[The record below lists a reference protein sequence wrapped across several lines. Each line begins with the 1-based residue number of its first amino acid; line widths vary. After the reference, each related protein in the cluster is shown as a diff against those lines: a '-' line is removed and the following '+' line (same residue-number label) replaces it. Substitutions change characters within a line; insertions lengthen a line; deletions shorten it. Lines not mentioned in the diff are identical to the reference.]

1 MTDIDMRINISA
13 KEAQANLALLE
24 KRVGSLEQ
32 DTKRYGETAKKA
44 NEKASR
50 SSRLVKKSVDG
61 VSNSFKEAAKRATAF
76 ASVIGVG
83 AGIGFAIKQAAQFE
97 SGLVGV
103 AKTTGLAGAELNKLA
118 SEIDA
123 LSRAIPVSSA
133 QLLELGQAAGQLG
146 VSGSDN
152 ILKFAETIAKLNVA
166 TDDLQGSEAAQTLAR
181 ILNVTGESISTV
193 DTLASVIV
201 SLGNNMATTEGQIAR
216 VTNEIARSTSE
227 FDISSAEIASIAAA
241 MSSMGVQAE
250 IAGTSVGGAFR
261 RIQEAIT
268 LGGAELENFAGALNL
283 NADELANA
291 FSTDKVAGLELFL
304 RAIKELGA
312 ERAGIVLDEIGLG
325 GERFAKALVP
335 LAANVE
341 AFVEAQRLSNAEV
354 ANATALNNEAE
365 VAYGTFNNEVS
376 RLGNNVSSLA
386 KSFGDLALDGLTAEV
401 SGIAN
406 SLKEFQDEGDAA
418 QRILDN
424 VTEALDGFAFAAA
437 AAGVAVAIGPIVA
450 ATSGAFYSL
459 AGALIFGGGTMI
471 ATSVKAKVL
480 NSALLGTAAA
490 ATKAQIAFSVF
501 GGAVAGFSFGEF
513 LAETDIARIASLN
526 LANTLVKL
534 GAGFEMIVAKAQA
547 YKNTVGGLTGDLDG
561 ELERIEQAYESTIR
575 SADEATEAALAEEFA
590 YKDLRK
596 AVADTNAEIDANT
609 QQIEK
614 NAAAAEAA
622 AEADAALAAQKKATE
637 QAGRKLNETEQDLLD
652 TLFPLAKIERERKA
666 ALSVLAKAKKEA
678 KKGTYDW
685 AEAEK
690 RLNAQFD
697 DLIPNIQ
704 LGNEEIAIWN
714 GLTTAGAQATQAL
727 LDKVLPTVQA
737 TAEYNEELRLL
748 NEFFEAN
755 PDKVHLAA
763 EAQENLKR
771 SYKELFPEFEAQEKA
786 AEDLAKSWEEATNRI
801 DEAFADAWKG
811 AFDSFEDFSDSI
823 KDAFK
828 NLLAEL
834 AHQAITRP
842 ILVQLG
848 LSGGL
853 GGGVAGGLL
862 GSTVGAA
869 ASSLLGPITGG
880 LLAGGGGGIG
890 SSVSGLFSGG
900 ISQVPGNLMGGVRNF
915 GAGFGQ
921 AFGFGGG
928 GGLDQAMIV
937 MPDGSTMPGSAYFGQ
952 TSPGGG
958 MTGFNLG
965 SAAANLFAGA
975 AGGFAGQ
982 KLGTALT
989 GKTPNSSVGATGGAL
1004 LGAKIGSTVPVIGT
1018 LIGAA
1023 IGGILDSLFG
1033 SKQKDPRFTI
1043 GPGRTAAEL
1052 GGARQVFERED
1063 IVSTTESAFGAI
1075 RLSTD
1080 KDLAADFT
1088 EQQAQAVF
1096 DFFNAITEIENAI
1109 ADSVSPET
1117 TARIKDAVLM
1127 QAELYEKNSFDF
1139 QKFVGGRFDIIFDE
1153 IGGSIDQAFDR
1164 LTEGLS
1170 GEEMLASIDQLVAGA
1185 FIVGEAQGD
1194 LKTYFDSLQDVT
1206 MQVERTIEGF
1216 DYLGNELGI
1225 ELPAGLSTM
1234 TTTVSGLT
1242 LESIKAGQ
1250 ELLVVNQ
1257 VMEQLG
1263 GELLSLDKAG
1273 SDAAQ
1278 ALIEAQGGLESFIDV
1293 VGNLNQNLVNISGEL
1308 FGSLEERV
1316 AQINR
1321 ELDAQNDSARELYD
1335 QEMQRY
1341 EDSLAASESLA
1352 DSINELFLIGAS
1364 PQEAFEFQQ
1373 ARFESLLTA
1382 AQGGD
1387 VEAASE
1393 LADFAPEF
1401 LEAAQNFFASGDQFQ
1416 AIKDAVIADVT
1427 ALSATLGGAE
1437 APSAFTPATDPRL
1450 DELYRRIDERDAA
1463 FIAALEQTFVDQIN
1477 ELSEATGIPV
1487 ADLLAGLGVLPSDIV
1502 NKITEGVDFGSIGT
1516 AVSDLLASGS
1526 PLLELLTTTKS
1537 LVDQIPGLFALLS
1550 GGDEEITSDDLT
1562 GLGLDADKIITDAD
1576 LNADGIIDANE
1587 GLQAFLDPESA
1598 LWGELNAVNTNTN
1611 NLGTIEEVLRDID
1624 TNTDGVLTLEEL
1636 KQAGLEDLAA
1646 QKLLDNLDV
1655 DGSGT
1660 ISALELIQGVLGQV
1674 DSEEDT
1680 GLTVEDLKQAGL
1692 EDAAAQKLL
1701 DNLDVDGDGTI
1712 SQLELLNGLLAGI
1725 DFQPEIEGGLSVE
1738 DLTQAGLEDAAAQK
1752 LLENLDVD
1760 GSGTISQLELLY
1772 GLLQNI
1778 DADTDGLLTIGELK
1792 EAGLEETAAAK
1803 IINELDVDGSGTV
1816 SAIEV
1821 MQGILNGHGDIL
1833 RAILA
1838 KETVVNIDNSTTVIN
1853 PEPTTTP
1860 DLTGVDA
1867 PPEVTNGG
1875 AQISSTQQALIDN
1888 YNTSNGTNFT
1898 TLAQVQDDIVRRA
1911 GEGAFG
1917 NINVTPNMPAVFDNG
1932 GIVSSPMMGLLSM
1945 NSKPEAVIPLDDF
1958 TAQIASLES
1967 RMAELVEATHM
1978 VSDIRAMEHQE
1989 AMEERVSQ
1997 RGAIESQAE
2006 AQTMTARTG
2015 NII

>member
-24 KRVGSLEQ
+24 KRVESLEK
-32 DTKRYGETAKKA
+32 DTKRYGETAKKSSD
-44 NEKASR
+44 KATTGAKKTR
-50 SSRLVKKSVDG
+50 KSVDDLAKAYG
-61 VSNSFKEAAKRATAF
+61 AAAVKAAAFASAVAGAGTAF
-76 ASVIGVG
+76 AIN
-83 AGIGFAIKQAAQFE
+83 QAAQFE

-118 SEIDA
+118 SQIDT

-146 VSGSDN
+146 VTGSDN

-268 LGGAELENFAGALNL
+268 LGGAELEDFAGALNL

-312 ERAGIVLDEIGLG
+312 EKAGIVLDEIGLG

-341 AFVEAQRLSNAEV
+341 EFARAQKLSNAEV
-354 ANATALNNEAE
+354 ANAIALNREAE
-365 VAYGTFNNEVS
+365 VAFDTFNSKVQVTKNS
-376 RLGNNVSSLA
+376 FSSL
-386 KSFGDLALDGLTAEV
+386 G
-401 SGIAN
+401 
-406 SLKEFQDEGDAA
+406 
-418 QRILDN
+418 
-424 VTEALDGFAFAAA
+424 
-437 AAGVAVAIGPIVA
+437 VAIGNEFLPSFSAGLETLSQSIDDFIV
-450 ATSGAFYSL
+450 SGDLEEWLTGLESISISVVDTLISGWTDAKYAIDSFLIAIGSVSEVASL
-459 AGALIFGGGTMI
+459 EADVQSLQSEMMAAGA
-471 ATSVKAKVL
+471 SVSEVALAVAELRMARMADGEGAADRASAQEEL
-480 NSALLGTAAA
+480 NKQYEDEKNSHNAIISAL
-490 ATKAQIAFSVF
+490 
-501 GGAVAGFSFGEF
+501 
-513 LAETDIARIASLN
+513 R
-526 LANTLVKL
+526 
-534 GAGFEMIVAKAQA
+534 
-547 YKNTVGGLTGDLDG
+547 
-561 ELERIEQAYESTIR
+561 
-575 SADEATEAALAEEFA
+575 
-590 YKDLRK
+590 
-596 AVADTNAEIDANT
+596 
-609 QQIEK
+609 EK
-614 NAAAAEAA
+614 NVQRAEDLEQSRVSVQVKSEEI
-622 AEADAALAAQKKATE
+622 EASEKLTVKKQEETE
-637 QAGRKLNETEQDLLD
+637 QTRALGEEEQDLLD
-652 TLFPLAKIERERKA
+652 TLFPLAKIERDREKA
-666 ALSVLAKAKKEA
+666 LKILNRAKKES
-678 KKGTYDW
+678 KDKTYDW

-690 RLNAQFD
+690 RLNEQFD
-697 DLIPNIQ
+697 ALIPNIQ

-714 GLTTAGAQATQAL
+714 GLTTEGAQATQAL

-862 GSTVGAA
+862 GSTIGAA

-890 SSVSGLFSGG
+890 GSVSGLFSGG

-928 GGLDQAMIV
+928 SSLTDAMIV
-937 MPDGSTMPGSAYFGQ
+937 MPDGTTMPGSAYFGQ

-1004 LGAKIGSTVPVIGT
+1004 LGAQIGSTVPVIGT

-1080 KDLAADFT
+1080 KDLAAEFT

-1225 ELPAGLSTM
+1225 QLPAGLSTM

-1278 ALIEAQGGLESFIDV
+1278 ALIEAQSGLESFIDV

-1321 ELDAQNDSARELYD
+1321 ELEAQNDAARELYD

-1487 ADLLAGLGVLPSDIV
+1487 ADLLAGLGVLPTDIV
-1502 NKITEGVDFGSIGT
+1502 NKITEGVDFESIGT

-1526 PLLELLTTTKS
+1526 PLLELLAGTKS
-1537 LVDQIPGLFALLS
+1537 LIDQIPGLFELLS
-1550 GGDEEITSDDLT
+1550 GGDEQITRDDLSD
-1562 GLGLDADKIITDAD
+1562 LGLDADAIIAGAD

-1587 GLQAFLDPESA
+1587 ALTALLNPDSA
-1598 LWGELNAVNTNTN
+1598 LWAELNAVNTNTN

-1636 KQAGLEDLAA
+1636 KEAGLEDLAA

-1674 DSEEDT
+1674 DSEQDA
-1680 GLTVEDLKQAGL
+1680 GLTVEDLKEAGL

-1712 SQLELLNGLLAGI
+1712 SELELINGVLGGI
-1725 DFQPEIEGGLSVE
+1725 DT
-1738 DLTQAGLEDAAAQK
+1738 DL
-1752 LLENLDVD
+1752 
-1760 GSGTISQLELLY
+1760 
-1772 GLLQNI
+1772 
-1778 DADTDGLLTIGELK
+1778 DGLLTIGELK
-1792 EAGLEETAAAK
+1792 EAGLEETAATK

-1821 MQGILNGHGDIL
+1821 LQGILNGHGDIL
-1833 RAILA
+1833 RGILA

-1875 AQISSTQQALIDN
+1875 AQIPSTQQLMIDS
-1888 YNTSNGTNFT
+1888 YNAGNGTNFT

-1917 NINVTPNMPAVFDNG
+1917 NINVAPNMPTIFDNG